1 MANIIRMSGNDKGKK
16 ILFKDGQFAEGL
28 NPSGYT
34 LDGNEI
40 KISGNKSFMM
50 DYSEPNK
57 LIFVRWY
64 SPSGQANSYNSFPTL
79 LNVKTTVNDKNG
91 FMDFSAISDIDY
103 ISCISSHEGFQIYKT
118 YGLNDIKI
126 KEIWSE
132 SIGGGS

>member
-1 MANIIRMSGNDKGKK
+1 MANIIRTSNNAKGKK

-40 KISGNKSFMM
+40 KISNNNSFMM

-57 LIFVRWY
+57 LIFVKWY
-64 SPSGQANSYNSFPTL
+64 SPSGQANSYNCFPTL
-79 LNVKTTVNDKNG
+79 LNVKTTVNNKNG
-91 FMDFSAISDIDY
+91 FMDFTAISDMDY
-103 ISCISSHEGFQIYKT
+103 ISCISSYEGFQIYKG
-118 YGLNDIKI
+118 YPFNDIKI